1 MEPQVLQDI
10 REELRE
16 LRILYGE
23 LVGRLIEEDT
33 PTAEEKRAI
42 ETDEEYADE
51 EELRRVQAKIPNA
64 NTP

>member
-23 LVGRLIEEDT
+23 LVVRLIEEDEPT
-33 PTAEEKRAI
+33 PEEKRAI
-42 ETDEEYADE
+42 ESDEECADE
-51 EELRRVQAKIPNA
+51 EELRRVLH
-64 NTP
+64 

>member
-23 LVGRLIEEDT
+23 LVGRLIEEDEPT
-33 PTAEEKRAI
+33 PEERKAI
-42 ETDEEYADE
+42 ESNEECADE
-51 EELRRVQAKIPNA
+51 KELRRALR
-64 NTP
+64 

>member
-23 LVGRLIEEDT
+23 LVGRLIEEDEPT
-33 PTAEEKRAI
+33 PEEKKAI
-42 ETDEEYADE
+42 ESDEECADE
-51 EELRRVQAKIPNA
+51 EELRRALR
-64 NTP
+64 

>member
-23 LVGRLIEEDT
+23 LVGRLIEEDE
-33 PTAEEKRAI
+33 PMPEEKRAI
-42 ETDEEYADE
+42 TSDKECADE
-51 EELRRVQAKIPNA
+51 EELRRALR
-64 NTP
+64 

>member
-1 MEPQVLQDI
+1 MEPQVLEDI

-33 PTAEEKRAI
+33 PTTDEKRAV
-42 ETDEEYADE
+42 ESDEEYADE
-51 EELRRVQAKIPNA
+51 EELRKALR
-64 NTP
+64 